1 MSTTAGTVVTDV
13 LRQVRDEG
21 ANGHSR
27 VFTLEVVSHAQRTIN
42 AIVKSVLRTRTLT
55 LQPRQLFYSISL
67 LFTDY
72 IQAIGVK
79 HNNQSLHRTSLKGL
93 RNSNPDWPRKLA
105 ATPSFFVPVGI
116 NLLIIYPVPEVAT
129 TTVDVTYVQDTG
141 LIAGENIAMALPDH
155 AIQSVKD
162 LAAITLFLRQ
172 RDFVAARTL
181 VSNLKDRLGRFRDE

>member
-1 MSTTAGTVVTDV
+1 MSTIAGTVVTDV

-42 AIVKSVLRTRTLT
+42 AIVKAVLRTRTLT

-72 IQAIGVK
+72 IQAVGVK

-93 RNSNPDWPRKLA
+93 RNSNPDWPRKLSSV
-105 ATPSFFVPVGI
+105 PSFFVPIGI
-116 NLLIIYPVPEVAT
+116 NQLIIFPVSEASD
-129 TTVDVTYVQDTG
+129 TVDVTYIKDTG

-162 LAAITLFLRQ
+162 LAAATLFLRQ
-172 RDFVAARTL
+172 RDFVPAQTL
-181 VSNLKDRLGRFRDE
+181 VSNLKERLGRFRDE

>member
-27 VFTLEVVSHAQRTIN
+27 VFTLEVISHAQRVINTIT
-42 AIVKSVLRTRTLT
+42 KSVLRTQTLT

-79 HNNQSLHRTSLKGL
+79 YLNQNLQRSTLKGL
-93 RNSNPDWPRKLA
+93 RNTDPDWPRKLSS
-105 ATPSFFVPVGI
+105 TPSFFIPVGI
-116 NLLIIYPVPEVAT
+116 NLLIIYPVPEVSA
-129 TTVDVTYVQDTG
+129 TVDVTYVKDTG
-141 LIAGENIAMALPDH
+141 IIAGESASMELPDH

-162 LAAITLFLRQ
+162 LAAATLFLRQ
-172 RDFVAARTL
+172 RDFVEATVL
-181 VSNLKDRLGRFRDE
+181 VKNLQERLKRFRDE